1 MYTFNPLSWGATTFG
16 LLGGLALFLFG
27 MEQMTDALKV
37 VAGSRMKAFLGRW
50 TSNRF
55 RGVFAGAFVTAVI
68 QSSSVTTV
76 MVVSFVAANMLTL
89 QQSIGIIMGA
99 NIGTTVTAHL
109 VAFKVTQYA
118 LVMVAVGFGIVFFSK
133 KDRLRHLGN
142 VIMGLGLLFFGMDLM
157 GQATAPLQAYPPFL
171 ELMRRLSE
179 LLPAMIVS
187 ALFTALI
194 QSSSATTGLIIV
206 FAGEGVIN
214 LETGIAMVL
223 GANIGTS
230 VTAVL
235 ASVGQPRAAV
245 QTAAVHIIFNI
256 LGALLWIPLIVPLA
270 EGVRLISPL
279 NLGRQIAWA
288 TTIFNVGNTLIFIW
302 FTRFLI
308 KLVQYLIPERLLVEP
323 EVVQPK
329 YLDDVL
335 LDTPALALDRVRLE
349 LGHLGAYTLRMARR
363 AVPVAGRGTEEDL
376 RTLARMDD
384 DVDILHEAI
393 IQYLGR
399 LSQASEPAPQ
409 LKEQAADYL
418 AAANYI
424 ESIADMI
431 ETNVVEV
438 GVDRL
443 SQGVQVSRATQERLN
458 RLYERVYWAIEQAL
472 QALIDSD
479 ARLAEQVIAAKPDI
493 NRLAREAES
502 QVVRRLTAAEPR
514 RVATFRLES
523 ELIEYL
529 KRMYYFAKRIAKIV
543 AQIEETHAI
552 ETNLT
557 LAPTS

>member
-1 MYTFNPLSWGATTFG
+1 MYAFNTLSWGATTLG

-27 MEQMTDALKV
+27 MEQMTNALKV
-37 VAGSRMKAFLGRW
+37 VAGSRLKSFLGRW
-50 TSNRF
+50 TNNRF

-89 QQSIGIIMGA
+89 QQSIGMIMGA

-109 VAFKVTQYA
+109 VAFKITQYA
-118 LVMVAVGFGIVFFSK
+118 LMMVAIGFGIVFFSK
-133 KDRLRHLGN
+133 KDRLRHFGN
-142 VIMGLGLLFFGMDLM
+142 IIMGLGLLFFGMDLM
-157 GQATAPLQAYPPFL
+157 GQATAPLQAHPPFL
-171 ELMRRLSE
+171 ELMWRLSE

-206 FAGEGVIN
+206 FVGEELIP

-235 ASVGQPRAAV
+235 ASIGQPRAAV
-245 QTAAVHIIFNI
+245 QTAAIHVIFNI

-270 EGVRLISPL
+270 EGVRMISAV

-302 FTRFLI
+302 FTKFLI
-308 KLVQYLIPERLLVEP
+308 RLVQYLIPKRLLVEP

-329 YLDDVL
+329 YLDDLL

-349 LGHLGAYTLRMARR
+349 LGHLGAYVLRMARR
-363 AVPVAGRGTEEDL
+363 AVPIAERGTEEDL

-393 IQYLGR
+393 IHYLGR
-399 LSQASEPAPQ
+399 LSQASEPTLQ

-443 SQGVQVSRATQERLN
+443 NQGVQVSHATQERLN

-479 ARLAEQVIAAKPDI
+479 ARLAEQVIAAKPEI
-493 NRLAREAES
+493 NRLAQEAEN
-502 QVVRRLTAAEPR
+502 QVVRRLTATEPR

-529 KRMYYFAKRIAKIV
+529 KRMYYFAKRVAKIV